1 MYNQESN
8 QLRSWFFSPANIDR
22 IQNSIQRETRTQTG
36 VTIGRQNDSDLIA
49 IMNSVYSVNSWNPY
63 GEYDNQINFMN
74 SRVTEK
80 ALSQVKTGIL
90 SYKMYLNDLNSIP
103 VPSDLPVNTSS
114 YGRKIGTNNK
124 W

>member
-1 MYNQESN
+1 MYNQERN

-22 IQNSIQRETRTQTG
+22 IQSSIHNETKAKTG
-36 VTIGRQNDSDLIA
+36 ISIGRQNDSDLIA

-80 ALSQVKTGIL
+80 AVSQVKTGLL
-90 SYKMYLNDLNSIP
+90 SYKMYLNDLNSVPIP
-103 VPSDLPVNTSS
+103 ADLPVNTSS